1 MCGEHSSHKKLFES
15 QLSDCPYFFYVCNFA
30 RSQDCSIAYHDHEWR
45 FPDMELDIVLYL
57 FFIFHVF
64 FTMCLLALVDDQS
77 SNKGGFIWST
87 GKMTTYWTNHTVK
100 VLWQRNIV
108 VFTTWPYIEFS
119 IFIFLG
125 RTIWN
130 INPVWDTC
138 ACKRSVT

>member
-1 MCGEHSSHKKLFES
+1 MVSIRLIRSFSNLSSVIVRIVSMCVILPDHKIARLLIMTMSERFQIWSSIYCFISFFH
-15 QLSDCPYFFYVCNFA
+15 LSCIFA
-30 RSQDCSIAYHDHEWR
+30 
-45 FPDMELDIVLYL
+45 
-57 FFIFHVF
+57 
-64 FTMCLLALVDDQS
+64 MCLLALVDDQS